1 MNRQD
6 YRKAFDAISFSEDFA
21 PRTQALLL
29 KAKQQAAEKERQGMK
44 WKTVIRS
51 AGLAAAVAVV
61 LVLSVSAAV
70 RWLSPAQVAEHV
82 EEPLLAAAFES
93 ENAVPI
99 HETRE
104 TGGYAI
110 TLEGMVSGQDL
121 ANVPAEYNGDI
132 ISDRTYAVFTV
143 RRSDGEPLTEQPME
157 LSYTPL
163 VSGCHM
169 GVVNAWTLGA
179 NCQSFVEDGAAY
191 YLFDTRNLEIFADHT
206 VYFAIYE
213 GGGPSPEEFTM
224 EADGSLRFAEDFQG
238 AHALFTLPLDAGKA
252 DSAAAEA
259 FVRSTGLEFI
269 SGEETVE
276 TETGDILSE
285 N

>member
-21 PRTQALLL
+21 PRTQALL
-29 KAKQQAAEKERQGMK
+29 
-44 WKTVIRS
+44 
-51 AGLAAAVAVV
+51 
-61 LVLSVSAAV
+61 
-70 RWLSPAQVAEHV
+70 
-82 EEPLLAAAFES
+82 
-93 ENAVPI
+93 
-99 HETRE
+99 
-104 TGGYAI
+104 
-110 TLEGMVSGQDL
+110 
-121 ANVPAEYNGDI
+121 
-132 ISDRTYAVFTV
+132 
-143 RRSDGEPLTEQPME
+143 

-206 VYFAIYE
+206 VYFAIYA
-213 GGGPSPEEFTM
+213 GGVPSPEEFTM

-238 AHALFTLPLDAGKA
+238 AHALFTLPLDASKA

-259 FVRSTGLEFI
+259 FAAGTGLEFPPMER
-269 SGEETVE
+269 EEPQ
-276 TETGDILSE
+276 G
-285 N
+285 

>member
-6 YRKAFDAISFSEDFA
+6 YLKAFDAISFSEDFA

-213 GGGPSPEEFTM
+213 GGVPSPEEFTM

-259 FVRSTGLEFI
+259 FAAGTGLEFPPMER
-269 SGEETVE
+269 EEPQ
-276 TETGDILSE
+276 G
-285 N
+285 

>member
-213 GGGPSPEEFTM
+213 GGVPSPEEFTM
-224 EADGSLRFAEDFQG
+224 EADGSLRFAKDFQG

-252 DSAAAEA
+252 DSAAEA
-259 FVRSTGLEFI
+259 FVAGTGLEFPPMER
-269 SGEETVE
+269 EEPQ
-276 TETGDILSE
+276 G
-285 N
+285 

>member
-51 AGLAAAVAVV
+51 AG
-61 LVLSVSAAV
+61 
-70 RWLSPAQVAEHV
+70 
-82 EEPLLAAAFES
+82 LAAAFES

-179 NCQSFVEDGAAY
+179 NCQSFAEDGAAY
-191 YLFDTRNLEIFADHT
+191 YLLDTRNLEIFADHT

-213 GGGPSPEEFTM
+213 GGVPSPEEFTM

-259 FVRSTGLEFI
+259 FVAGTGLEFPPMER
-269 SGEETVE
+269 EEPQ
-276 TETGDILSE
+276 G
-285 N
+285 

>member
-21 PRTQALLL
+21 PRTQALFL

-213 GGGPSPEEFTM
+213 SGVPSPEEFTM

-252 DSAAAEA
+252 DSARRRPLWRGPDWNSPLWSGKSPKAE
-259 FVRSTGLEFI
+259 R
-269 SGEETVE
+269 
-276 TETGDILSE
+276 
-285 N
+285 

>member
-213 GGGPSPEEFTM
+213 SGVPSPEEFTM

-252 DSAAAEA
+252 DSARRRPFRRGPDWNSPLWSGKSPKAE
-259 FVRSTGLEFI
+259 R
-269 SGEETVE
+269 
-276 TETGDILSE
+276 
-285 N
+285 